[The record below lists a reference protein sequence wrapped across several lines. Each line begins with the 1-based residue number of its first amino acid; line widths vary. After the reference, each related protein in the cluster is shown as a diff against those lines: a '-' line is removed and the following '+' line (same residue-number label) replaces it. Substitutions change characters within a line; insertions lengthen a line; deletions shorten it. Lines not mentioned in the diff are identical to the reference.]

1 MILCT
6 CMQWITETATNFFIG
21 RHELM
26 LAKVERLG
34 ESLKFFTSMHAAP
47 KVFSRAFNF
56 SCVLVIFQP
65 PRRPVDETTSI

>member
-34 ESLKFFTSMHAAP
+34 ESLKFFTSMQHLR
-47 KVFSRAFNF
+47 FSPER
-56 SCVLVIFQP
+56 STLV
-65 PRRPVDETTSI
+65 VYL